1 MSDNNPKI
9 NRRILRILLSV
20 KDRAIDV
27 EFILRVQGK
36 DEEVK
41 KLGMAIDSLDL
52 VIKDLRGK
60 ILDDLLAVIPDLR
73 NEMTKMN
80 AEVQEAIDDIKDDI
94 ETAAKVVKLEKL
106 GGEVLVC
113 PPLTLEMLSRK

>member
-1 MSDNNPKI
+1 
-9 NRRILRILLSV
+9 
-20 KDRAIDV
+20 
-27 EFILRVQGK
+27 
-36 DEEVK
+36 
-41 KLGMAIDSLDL
+41 MAIDSLDL

-94 ETAAKVVKLEKL
+94 ETAAKVVKLIGKIDEMVGFLK
-106 GGEVLVC
+106 
-113 PPLTLEMLSRK
+113 PLFV

>member
-1 MSDNNPKI
+1 MSDINPKI

-41 KLGMAIDSLDL
+41 KLGMAIDNLDL
-52 VIKDLRGK
+52 VIKNLRGK

-80 AEVQEAIDDIKDDI
+80 AEVQEAIDDIKDEI
-94 ETAAKVVKLEKL
+94 ETAEKVVKLIGKIDEIVGFLK
-106 GGEVLVC
+106 
-113 PPLTLEMLSRK
+113 PLFV